1 MRNNTHFLDYINILV
16 KWRKF
21 IIKTTVLVVILVILG
36 SFLLKSK
43 YTASTTI
50 LPPNMQQGIMMGLM
64 TSGISSEISALAR
77 MGGLFPGVT
86 NVSDLFAA
94 IMKSSRIMGVIID
107 KYSLK
112 CVFNARTGEDA
123 MKALNEITNIRV
135 TSEGIIS
142 VSVTYKDKKL
152 VADIANS
159 YVEELDK
166 FVTATAMTSGKKYRI
181 FIEQRLKETEK
192 NLSAAEDSLRN
203 FQEKNRTVAL
213 DVEVKNVIETIA
225 KLKGEIILRQVQ
237 KGAWS
242 SISQSDNPYIR
253 NIDNEL
259 NEYIKELDKIEFGGL
274 SGKQFGVGF
283 SVPLSK
289 LPKVTLDYARLVRDV
304 KVQETVFELLT
315 EQYEQAKI
323 IEAKDTPTVQVLDYA
338 SPPEKKSW
346 PRRSRLLIVTFV
358 LTFIIS
364 CIAAFLFEYIQHL
377 KQQPELYNVIVR
389 NKKLIADDINNIR
402 NIIFRPRK
410 ST

>member
-1 MRNNTHFLDYINILV
+1 MRNNPHFLDYINILV

-21 IIKTTVLVVILVILG
+21 IIKTTVLIVILVILG
-36 SFLLKSK
+36 SFLFKSK

-50 LPPNMQQGIMMGLM
+50 LPPNMQQGMMIGLM
-64 TSGISSEISALAR
+64 ASGMSSEISALAR

-86 NVSDLFAA
+86 NVSDLFSA
-94 IMKSSRIMGVIID
+94 IMKSSRIMGVIIE
-107 KYSLK
+107 KYNLK
-112 CVFNARTGEDA
+112 RVFKARTGEDA

-142 VSVTYKDKKL
+142 VSVTYYNKKL
-152 VADIANS
+152 AADIANS
-159 YVEELDK
+159 YIEELDK
-166 FVTATAMTSGKKYRI
+166 FVTATTMSSGKKYRI

-192 NLSAAEDSLRN
+192 NLSMAEDSLRS

-213 DVEVKNVIETIA
+213 DVEMKNIIETIA
-225 KLKGEIILRQVQ
+225 KMKGEIILRQVQ

-242 SISQSDNPYIR
+242 SIGQSDNPYIL

-274 SGKQFGVGF
+274 SGNQFGVGF

-289 LPKVTLDYARLVRDV
+289 LPKVTLDYVRLVRDV

-323 IEAKDTPTVQVLDYA
+323 MEAKDTPTVQVLDYA

-346 PRRSRLLIVTFV
+346 PRRSRLLIVTFA

-364 CIAAFLFEYIQHL
+364 CIAAFLLEYIQHL
-377 KQQPELYNVIVR
+377 KQQPELYNVIIR
-389 NKKLIADDINNIR
+389 NKKLIADDINHIR
-402 NIIFRPRK
+402 NIVFRPRK